1 MKLFPRDKTVGI
13 FRGFSEGGLEFHA
26 DLVLP
31 YRNDFQST
39 PMHGQFLVVQLE
51 HEDEAVLGRITSMS
65 SQGRL
70 ASGAGE
76 DYGIRAVAD
85 DRPVPEDLREQYLK
99 YKVNIRVLGV
109 LRLVN
114 GTLQYAASHRR
125 LPHVGSKVAFLADD
139 VMQEVAGHNVP
150 GAEIGYFGLGEFI
163 YAGTDKR
170 LKKEDWMQVK
180 MPAVIAKFDVAHLVA
195 RRSFVFARA
204 GFGKSNLVK
213 LLFSNLYRTTPTVE
227 KRAGRRVPV
236 GTIIF
241 DPDGEYFWPDDKN
254 RPGLCDVPDLE
265 DKVVVFTKKKGPSPF
280 YDSFVAGDI
289 KLDIRRLR
297 PADVISIALPVEKQ
311 DQQNV
316 AKLKGMSDAE
326 WRALV
331 DEIYTNGNASD
342 LNTIGHFLRLNLPNQ
357 EAEAVAAR
365 SNMTRIVRMLHDAS
379 SQMMDMLIASLKE
392 GKICIIDV
400 SQMRGTPALVLSGLL
415 LQRVFDHNQEE
426 FTKATP
432 ETIPTLAVVEEAQSV
447 LGSAGSSGEGP
458 YISWVKEG
466 RKYDLGAVLITQ
478 QPGSI
483 SHEILSQ
490 GDNWF
495 IFHLLSEGDLFSV
508 KKANAHFSED
518 LLSTLLNEP
527 IPGHGVF
534 WSSAGG
540 KSYPVPVRVLSFEQA
555 YSARDP
561 KYGMPAAKTFAQEL
575 KKRFSAAIDAS
586 RADAPATGAPP
597 IVAPPGRTG
606 LFEHEGEASDA
617 DSPTGASVD
626 PPEDVFATYQKA
638 AITRVAGDKGFID
651 RIRASGIPWKGIV
664 DALEKA
670 LPNVLDDRNKIA
682 YDLVPQF
689 LSETFGERG
698 KGWDSEK
705 RPKISGSGTT
715 TWVVLK

>member
-1 MKLFPRDKTVGI
+1 MKLFPKDKTVGI

-31 YRNDFQST
+31 YKNEFQST
-39 PMHGQFLVVQLE
+39 PMHGQFLLVQLE

-109 LRLVN
+109 LRLVD
-114 GTLQYAASHRR
+114 GKLQYAASHRR

-170 LKKEDWMQVK
+170 LRKEEWMQVK
-180 MPAVIAKFDVAHLVA
+180 SPAVISRFDVTYLVS

-213 LLFSNLYRTTPTVE
+213 LLFSNLYKTTPTTP
-227 KRAGRRVPV
+227 KRKGKMVPV

-254 RPGLCDVPDLE
+254 RPGLCDVPELE

-280 YDSFVAGDI
+280 YASFVAGDI
-289 KLDIRRLR
+289 KLDIRQLR
-297 PADVISIALPVEKQ
+297 PSDVIGIGLSAEKQ
-311 DQQNV
+311 DHQNV
-316 AKLKGMSDAE
+316 AKLKGMNSSDWAK
-326 WRALV
+326 LV
-331 DEIYTNGNASD
+331 DEIYTNGNAA
-342 LNTIGHFLRLNLPNQ
+342 NETTIGNLLRLKMPDQ
-357 EAEAVAAR
+357 QVEAIAAR
-365 SNMTRIVRMLHDAS
+365 SNMARIVQMLHDPS
-379 SQMMDMLIASLKE
+379 SQLMDMLIASLKS
-392 GKICIIDV
+392 GKICVIDV
-400 SQMRGTPALVLSGLL
+400 SQMRGNPALILSGLI
-415 LQRVFDHNQEE
+415 LQRVFDRNQDE
-426 FTKATP
+426 FTRADP
-432 ETIPTLAVVEEAQSV
+432 ETIPTLAVVEEAQTV
-447 LGSAGSSGEGP
+447 LGGGGSEGP
-458 YISWVKEG
+458 YVAWVKEG
-466 RKYDLGAVLITQ
+466 RKYDLGAILITQ

-495 IFHLLSEGDLFSV
+495 IFHLLSAGDLMSV
-508 KKANAHFSED
+508 KKANAHFSDD

-540 KSYPVPVRVLSFEQA
+540 KSYPIPLRVLSFEQA
-555 YSARDP
+555 YTIRDP
-561 KYGMPAAKTFAQEL
+561 EYKLPRAKTFAGEL
-575 KKRFSAAIDAS
+575 KGKFGKALAES
-586 RADAPATGAPP
+586 RAAVPTDTP
-597 IVAPPGRTG
+597 IVAPVMPMSTGSSG
-606 LFEHEGEASDA
+606 LFGDDETGDPGTGDGESMEA
-617 DSPTGASVD
+617 PVD
-626 PPEDVFATYQKA
+626 VMETHAKA
-638 AITRVAGDKGFID
+638 AIAKVASDTAVIEKLRKNGMTWRGVV
-651 RIRASGIPWKGIV
+651 A
-664 DALEKA
+664 ALEEA
-670 LPNVLDDRNKIA
+670 LPDVVADRNNRA
-682 YDLVPQF
+682 FNLVPRF
-689 LSETFGERG
+689 LTETFGERD
-698 KGWDSEK
+698 KGWETK
-705 RPKISGSGTT
+705 KQPKKDGSGMTP
-715 TWVVLK
+715 WVYVK

>member
-31 YRNDFQST
+31 YRNEFQST
-39 PMHGQFLVVQLE
+39 PMHGQFLLVQLE

-70 ASGAGE
+70 ASTAGE

-99 YKVNIRVLGV
+99 YRVNIRVLGV
-109 LRLVN
+109 VRIVDSK
-114 GTLQYAASHRR
+114 LQFAASHRR

-139 VMQEVAGHNVP
+139 VLQEVSGHRLG
-150 GAEIGYFGLGEFI
+150 GAEIGYFALGEFI
-163 YAGTDKR
+163 YSGNDAR
-170 LKKEDWMQVK
+170 LRREEWMQVK
-180 MPAVIAKFDVAHLVA
+180 SPPVIARFDVSHLVA

-213 LLFSNLYRTTPTVE
+213 LLFSSLYQNTPTVE
-227 KRAGRRVPV
+227 KRGGRRVPV

-254 RPGLCDVPDLE
+254 RPGLCDVPHLE
-265 DKVVVFTKKKGPSPF
+265 DKVVVFTRKEGPSPF
-280 YDSFVAGDI
+280 YDSFVAGNI

-297 PADVISIALPVEKQ
+297 PGDVISIALPAEKQ

-316 AKLKGMSDAE
+316 AKLKGMNDAD
-326 WRALV
+326 WRHLV
-331 DEIYTNGNASD
+331 DEIFTNGNATD
-342 LNTIGHFLRLNLPNQ
+342 LVTLKQLLRLGDNQ

-365 SNMTRIVRMLHDAS
+365 SNMTRIVRMLHDPS
-379 SQMMDMLIASLKE
+379 SQMMDMLIAALKA
-392 GKICIIDV
+392 GKICVIDV

-447 LGSAGSSGEGP
+447 LGSGGSSGEGP
-458 YISWVKEG
+458 YVAWVKEG

-495 IFHLLSEGDLFSV
+495 IFHLLSAGDLLSV
-508 KKANAHFSED
+508 KKANAHFSDD

-540 KSYPVPVRVLSFEQA
+540 KSYPIPLRVLSFEQA

-561 KYGMPAAKTFAQEL
+561 QYNSPAAATFAREL
-575 KKRFSAAIDAS
+575 KGRFQAAISAS
-586 RADAPATGAPP
+586 RAATPSTPQQTKTPSPTHGDLF
-597 IVAPPGRTG
+597 G
-606 LFEHEGEASDA
+606 LDSDA
-617 DSPTGASVD
+617 GTEEQRGSDT
-626 PPEDVFATYQKA
+626 PEDVFATHTRA
-638 AITRVAGDKGFID
+638 AIKKVATDKQFID
-651 RIRASGIPWKGIV
+651 RVRSLGIPWMGII

-670 LPNVLDDRNKIA
+670 LPELLDDRNTIA
-682 YDLVPQF
+682 YNLVPQF
-689 LSETFGERG
+689 LEETFGERG

-705 RPKISGSGTT
+705 RPKKSGSGTT
-715 TWVVLK
+715 TWVVVK